1 MIEFR
6 CRLVFE
12 KKWVKMV
19 SFICVLYQ
27 KGIKSFEIFIGPFQI
42 GSHSGWGD
50 PGYGRLNKAY
60 F

>member
-1 MIEFR
+1 MIEFK

-19 SFICVLYQ
+19 TFICVLYQ
-27 KGIKSFEIFIGPFQI
+27 KEIKNFEIFIGPFQI

-50 PGYGRLNKAY
+50 PG
-60 F
+60 

>member
-1 MIEFR
+1 MGKNGNFYMRPLSKE
-6 CRLVFE
+6 
-12 KKWVKMV
+12 
-19 SFICVLYQ
+19 
-27 KGIKSFEIFIGPFQI
+27 IKNFEIFIGPFQI